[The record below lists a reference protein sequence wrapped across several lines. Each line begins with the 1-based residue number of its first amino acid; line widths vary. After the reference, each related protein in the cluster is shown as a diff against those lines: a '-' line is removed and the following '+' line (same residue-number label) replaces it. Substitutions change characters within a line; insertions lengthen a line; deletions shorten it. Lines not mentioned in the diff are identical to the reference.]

1 MKPGSGGRAMSEDRL
16 SILAIAGSLRRNSYN
31 AAALR
36 AADQIAPPAMQI
48 AIFDIGSIPL
58 YNEDIRTTHLPSSVA
73 DLREQ
78 VKQADG
84 VLIAT
89 PEYNYSVP
97 GVLKNAL
104 DWASRPPDQP
114 FDQKPVAI
122 IGASPSPMGSSRA
135 QYHLRQI
142 LGGLNAFVMPKPE
155 VIIAHASQRF
165 DIQGQLIDET
175 TREALR
181 KHLEAFANFIRRV
194 RA

>member
-1 MKPGSGGRAMSEDRL
+1 MSEDRL
-16 SILAIAGSLRRNSYN
+16 SVVAVAGSLRRNSYN

-36 AADQIAPPAMQI
+36 AADQLAPSHMRI
-48 AIFDIGSIPL
+48 EIFDIGSVPL
-58 YNEDIRTTHLPSSVA
+58 YNEDIRTTHLPPSVA
-73 DLREQ
+73 EFRSQLKD
-78 VKQADG
+78 ADG

-97 GVLKNAL
+97 GVLKNAI

-142 LGGLNAFVMPKPE
+142 LVCLNAFVMPKPE
-155 VIIAHASQRF
+155 LIIANASQRF
-165 DIQGQLIDET
+165 DIQGQLTDET

-181 KHLEAFANFIRRV
+181 KCLDAFAGFILRV

>member
-1 MKPGSGGRAMSEDRL
+1 MSDDRL
-16 SILAIAGSLRRNSYN
+16 SIVAVPGSLRRNSYN

-36 AADQIAPPAMQI
+36 AAEQLAPSQMRI
-48 AIFDIGSIPL
+48 EIFDIGSIPL
-58 YNEDIRTTHLPSSVA
+58 YNEDIRTTHLPASVA
-73 DLREQ
+73 ELRAK
-78 VKQADG
+78 VKDADG
-84 VLIAT
+84 VVIAT

-97 GVLKNAL
+97 GVLKNAI

-142 LGGLNAFVMPKPE
+142 LVCLNAFVMPKPE
-155 VIIAHASQRF
+155 VIIANASQRF
-165 DIQGQLIDET
+165 DIQGQLTDET
-175 TREALR
+175 TRESLR
-181 KHLEAFANFIRRV
+181 KHLEAFASFIRRV

>member
-58 YNEDIRTTHLPSSVA
+58 YNEDIRTTHLPSYVA
-73 DLREQ
+73 DLRAQ

-165 DIQGQLIDET
+165 DIQGQLIDEA